1 MIKGHLQI
9 DLHNHNTG
17 LKDRIEQDNMVT
29 NALSKLI
36 PMFSSG
42 QNPEYTQYDVFPLYK
57 KGLGGLLLF
66 NKALTENAN
75 NINFPGGDTHLVGCA
90 GQSVESSS
98 FYGSRN
104 SVESYTTDHSAVTVW
119 DFATNQA
126 NGVIR
131 SVALTKSSNM
141 QCVDNMRD
149 TISPFRWRQTYNENI
164 PHYPKVAD
172 GRPNYGVPLWYEDNF
187 LYYLIPE
194 TDGERVHKAK
204 VYKQYCP
211 VNNLKVCDGINA
223 SLIDT
228 TYIDDIEITTD
239 TNCLL
244 FCGSLSNTNYFACWN
259 YNVSSAEKLVYFK
272 RINIQDNVG
281 VSVTYWTLSLTDL
294 VQGTITISEPV
305 TVSVQDVDFVTDVH
319 EICFN
324 VGKLY
329 VPNYARTHIYIVD
342 LADTSSV
349 LDVTIPLSGGRLLY
363 ESTATRRSTFKAMP
377 NGGALFMVGYTDTAQ
392 QSGYSMRRAMIYPDG
407 HIIVDSRDVWASNGD
422 SYGDSDNSNFFI
434 TPDLVGI
441 NQWSYGYYTES
452 CFGIWTPNIYLGTI
466 CNLSQAVT
474 KTSNTSM
481 KVTYTLTDAS

>member
-17 LKDRIEQDNMVT
+17 LKDRFEQDNMVT

-36 PMFSSG
+36 PLYSSS
-42 QNPEYTQYDVFPLYK
+42 QYPQYLGSNILPLYT
-57 KGLGGLLLF
+57 KGLGGVLLF

-75 NINFPGGDTHLVGCA
+75 NVNFPGGDTHLVGCA
-90 GQSVESSS
+90 GQSVETSS
-98 FYGSRN
+98 FYGSLN
-104 SVESYTTDHSAVTVW
+104 SAESYHTDHSAVNVW

-141 QCVDNMRD
+141 GYTDGVRD
-149 TISPFRWRQTYNENI
+149 SVSPFRWRGTYNEDVL
-164 PHYPKVAD
+164 HFPKVAD
-172 GRPNYGVPLWYEDNF
+172 GRPNFGIPLWYEDNF

-194 TDGERVHKAK
+194 TDGEKVHKAK

-211 VNNLKVCDGINA
+211 VNNLKVCDGLNA
-223 SLIDT
+223 SIIDT

-244 FCGSLSNTNYFACWN
+244 FCGSLQNTNYYACWN
-259 YNVSSAEKLVYFK
+259 YNISSAEKLVYFK
-272 RINIQDNVG
+272 QINIQDGVG
-281 VSVTYWTLSLTDL
+281 VSVTYWTLSLADL
-294 VQGTITISEPV
+294 LQDTITISGPV
-305 TVSVQDVDFVTDVH
+305 TVSVQDIDFVTDVH

-324 VGKLY
+324 AGKLY
-329 VPNYARTHIYIVD
+329 APNFARTHIYIID

-349 LDVTIPLSGGRLLY
+349 LDVTIPLSSGRLLY
-363 ESTATRRSTFKAMP
+363 ESSIRRSTFKLMP
-377 NGGALFMVGYTDTAQ
+377 NGGVLIMVSYTDTSQ
-392 QSGYSMRRAMIYPDG
+392 QSGYSMRRAMLYPDG
-407 HIIVDSRDVWASNGD
+407 HIIVDSRESWASNGD
-422 SYGDSDNSNFFI
+422 SHTESDNSNFFI
-434 TPDLVGI
+434 TPDLVGV
-441 NQWSYGYYTES
+441 NQWEYGYYTMS
-452 CFGIWTPNIYLGTI
+452 CFGIWTPNMYLGTI